1 MDIVFR
7 LEASIR
13 ASRSLEDITDKVAGY
28 LEEAKPLLRRGAPD
42 KAEGA
47 RIEWWGI
54 DRQYLKLRIVSDRYV
69 RAHDALLRIRKYLS
83 EKLGR
88 EHKIGIRSLTVE
100 KYLIEGIPRI
110 DYSRAS
116 SIVERVATLQDMGEY
131 YTIEFRNLS
140 EKDIEDRVVDRIFS
154 LLVAELKPKTVAFT
168 EATEARL
175 APLGYTLK
183 YTGGKQVKFNEDIA
197 EWIVKMGWAK
207 RYPGRGQWIFTAP
220 ITTLLNTVKS
230 MIIEDILKPL
240 GFEEWMLPKLTP
252 LTVIAKMPGYLDHL
266 AEGMIYCMVPPRRE
280 DALLDFKRDFTARKK
295 IDVDLLRRE
304 LEGPLY
310 VLEPAQ
316 CTPFYQFFSG
326 EYIDL
331 DEDLPV
337 KVYDQSGW
345 TWRWEGKGVRGLERT
360 IEFYRLEA
368 VWLTSRSEAVELRDR
383 IADESY
389 RLADSMLELE
399 ARLVVGAPFYM
410 SSEEASKTYVDI
422 SKPEGY
428 PTVDLEAWLPYRGNR
443 EESEWLEIGAYT
455 CAKDKYVRSFNI
467 REVKGREIWTGC
479 AGFGLTRWITAF
491 LAQHGFEYDEWP
503 EEVKRR
509 IGRLPKPPH
518 TRSTRL

>member
-1 MDIVFR
+1 
-7 LEASIR
+7 
-13 ASRSLEDITDKVAGY
+13 
-28 LEEAKPLLRRGAPD
+28 
-42 KAEGA
+42 
-47 RIEWWGI
+47 
-54 DRQYLKLRIVSDRYV
+54 
-69 RAHDALLRIRKYLS
+69 
-83 EKLGR
+83 
-88 EHKIGIRSLTVE
+88 
-100 KYLIEGIPRI
+100 
-110 DYSRAS
+110 
-116 SIVERVATLQDMGEY
+116 
-131 YTIEFRNLS
+131 
-140 EKDIEDRVVDRIFS
+140 
-154 LLVAELKPKTVAFT
+154 
-168 EATEARL
+168 
-175 APLGYTLK
+175 
-183 YTGGKQVKFNEDIA
+183 
-197 EWIVKMGWAK
+197 
-207 RYPGRGQWIFTAP
+207 
-220 ITTLLNTVKS
+220 
-230 MIIEDILKPL
+230 
-240 GFEEWMLPKLTP
+240 
-252 LTVIAKMPGYLDHL
+252 
-266 AEGMIYCMVPPRRE
+266 MVPPRRE

>member
-7 LEASIR
+7 LEASIK
-13 ASRSLEDITDKVAGY
+13 ASHSLERIMDKIPGY
-28 LEEAKPLLRRGAPD
+28 LEEVKPLLRRGAPSW
-42 KAEGA
+42 AEGA
-47 RIEWWGI
+47 KIEWWNVNG
-54 DRQYLKLRIVSDRYV
+54 QYLKLGIVSDRYV

-83 EKLGR
+83 EKLGKDHR
-88 EHKIGIRSLTVE
+88 IGVRDLTIE
-100 KYLIEGIPRI
+100 RYLIEGFPRI
-110 DYSRAS
+110 DYSRVLPIIEGIA
-116 SIVERVATLQDMGEY
+116 ILKETDDHF
-131 YTIEFRNLS
+131 TIEFRNIS
-140 EKDIEDRVVDRIFS
+140 EEDLEDRVVDRVVS
-154 LLVAELKPKTVAFT
+154 LLIAEVKSRPVASTETV
-168 EATEARL
+168 EAKL
-175 APLGYTLK
+175 VPLGYILR
-183 YTGGKQVKFNEDIA
+183 YTGEKRIEFSGDVA
-197 EWIVKMGWAK
+197 ESIVRMGWAK
-207 RYPGRGQWIFTAP
+207 RYPGRGQWILTAP

-230 MIIEDILKPL
+230 MIIDEILKPL

-252 LTVIAKMPGYLDHL
+252 LQVIARMPGYLDHL

-280 DALLDFKRDFTARKK
+280 DALIDFKRDFTTRRK
-295 IDVDLLRRE
+295 IDLDLLRRE

-326 EYIDL
+326 EYVDV

-345 TWRWEGKGVRGLERT
+345 TWRWEGKGVRGMERT

-368 VWLTSRSEAVELRDR
+368 VWLASRNDAVEFRDR
-383 IADESY
+383 IAEESY
-389 RLADSMLELE
+389 RLADKMLELE

-428 PTVDLEAWLPYRGNR
+428 PTIDLEVWLPYRGGR
-443 EESEWLEIGAYT
+443 DESEWLEIGAYT

-467 REVKGREIWTGC
+467 REVKDREIWTGC
-479 AGFGLTRWITAF
+479 AGFGLTRWITGF
-491 LAQHGFEYDEWP
+491 LAQHGFEYDKWP

-509 IGRLPKPPH
+509 IGKLPTPPH
-518 TRSTRL
+518 TRSVRS